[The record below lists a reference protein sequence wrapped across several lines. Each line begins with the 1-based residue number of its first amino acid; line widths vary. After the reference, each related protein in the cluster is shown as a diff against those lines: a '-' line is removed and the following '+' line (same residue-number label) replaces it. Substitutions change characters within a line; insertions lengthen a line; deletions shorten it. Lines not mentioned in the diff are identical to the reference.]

1 MTSVLTC
8 PDWLDL
14 ACPLTASHD
23 RLTLAGSSCGQLM
36 SRLTLARP
44 TLPCSG

>member
-14 ACPLTASHD
+14 GCALTADHD
-23 RLTLAGSSCGQLM
+23 RLTLAGQLPAVM
-36 SRLTLARP
+36 PRLTRGRP
-44 TLPCSG
+44 TLPYSG